1 MSRNEVFTF
10 KCDRCGK
17 QAAITDGSIP
27 EELKGWNTLKVMA
40 TVNEQP
46 TWGDLFGAEGK
57 HFDLC
62 SQCSLEFREMF
73 MSYLPEAIRKAF
85 EQKDNPPAPEETK

>member
-1 MSRNEVFTF
+1 MSRNEVCTF

-17 QAAITDGSIP
+17 QTAITGASIP
-27 EELKGWNTLKVMA
+27 EDLKGWQTLKVQA
-40 TVNEQP
+40 IINDEPTVI
-46 TWGDLFGAEGK
+46 DFFGLGGK

-62 SQCSLEFREMF
+62 GNCAVEFRELF

-85 EQKDNPPAPEETK
+85 EQKPEPPADS